1 MFLFR
6 GGSVRAGADCQL
18 LLLAALGIG
27 CYAQSPQKVIDE
39 YLRAAGGAK
48 ALAQVQ
54 TETITANVAD
64 ESSGQT
70 GSFSLMSKAPD
81 RFYTEIVIEPR
92 REVRAYNGMSAWG
105 QDSAS
110 RQGSEG
116 ARTLTGA
123 AAKSAEATAHY
134 WNSRLL
140 DLKKAKIATQFMGI
154 ERVGGRPAYRI
165 QMTLEPGVRRQVF
178 FDTETHLIVRE
189 IAGPTPEDEQFDYGD
204 YRPVQG
210 IQTPFE
216 IGLRREGRAYR
227 LSVTRAEFNAPLD
240 DSIFDFP
247 RLQQE
252 PLPDIKSL
260 FLEVTRNQKAVEAL
274 QKQYTCHVTTEEEQT
289 DGKAQVKSRKIKEYE
304 VFNIAGDEV
313 RHLLAID
320 GKPLTGDEKK
330 KEDERF
336 NKEFDKE
343 TRKEAELARDPKRQ
357 EKEEEKDEQQLSDL
371 LRAIRF
377 RNPRR
382 ERFRG
387 QDVIAVDFG
396 PNPDYK
402 PTKLMEKIAQRLVG
416 VVWIDDQARDIARL
430 EAHFSDSAKVGGGI
444 VASID
449 KGSNLVFEQAK
460 VNGEVWL
467 PVYAEV
473 HFAGRVLFLK
483 AKSNQID
490 RYSDYQKFHA
500 ESRIVA
506 TDN

>member
-1 MFLFR
+1 LA
-6 GGSVRAGADCQL
+6 VL
-18 LLLAALGIG
+18 LLLAALATG
-27 CYAQSPQKVIDE
+27 CYAETPQKVIDE
-39 YLRAAGGAK
+39 YVRAAGGAK
-48 ALAQVQ
+48 ALAQIQ
-54 TETITANVAD
+54 TETIAANLTD
-64 ESSGQT
+64 ESSRQM
-70 GSFSLMSKAPD
+70 GSFSLISKAPD
-81 RFYTEIVIEPR
+81 RFYSEIVIEPQ

-105 QDSAS
+105 QDS
-110 RQGSEG
+110 EG
-116 ARTLTGA
+116 VGTLTGA
-123 AAKSAEATAHY
+123 AAKGAEAMARY

-140 DLKKAKIATQFMGI
+140 DLKKAKIAAQFVGI
-154 ERVGGRPAYRI
+154 ERVRGREAYRI
-165 QMTLEPGVRRQVF
+165 QMTLEPGIARQVF
-178 FDTETHLIVRE
+178 FDTKTHLIVRE
-189 IAGPTPEDEQFDYGD
+189 IAGPTPGEEQFDYGD

-216 IGLRREGRAYR
+216 IGLRREGRSYT
-227 LSVTRAEFNAPLD
+227 LSVTHVEFNAPLD

-247 RLQQE
+247 RLQQQ

-260 FLEVTRNQKAVEAL
+260 FLEVTRNQKAIEVL

-289 DGKAQVKSRKIKEYE
+289 DGKAQVKSKKIKEYE

-313 RHLLAID
+313 RRLLAID
-320 GKPLTGDEKK
+320 GKPLAGDEKK

-357 EKEEEKDEQQLSDL
+357 EKEEAKDEEQLSDL

-387 QDVIAVDFG
+387 QDVIALDFG

-402 PTKLMEKIAQRLVG
+402 PTKLMEKIAQRVVG

-444 VASID
+444 VAAID

-467 PVYAEV
+467 PVYAET

-483 AKSNQID
+483 GKFNQID

-500 ESRIVA
+500 QSRIVA
-506 TDN
+506 TEN